1 MIKNVNIV
9 KSKFN
14 RIKQDFFKTDL
25 FENLESNIQ
34 QQLNKNILY
43 LDNEIPVLGYFSSV
57 NSFWIL
63 TDFRLITN
71 FTKVLLDDIEKIEV
85 PEIFEEGKSNYE
97 CNSIQII
104 KKDNTDFKL
113 SLENSTWYA
122 VLNVLQ
128 FVTRK

>member
-1 MIKNVNIV
+1 MIKNINIV

-14 RIKQDFFKTDL
+14 RIKQDFFKTNI
-25 FENLESNIQ
+25 FENLDNDIQ

-43 LDNEIPVLGYFSSV
+43 LDNEIPIIGYFSSLDH
-57 NSFWIL
+57 FWIL
-63 TDFRLITN
+63 TNARLINN

-85 PEIFEEGKSNYE
+85 PEIFKEGKSNYE

-113 SLENSTWYA
+113 DLENSTWYV
-122 VLNVLQ
+122 VLNILQ
-128 FVTRK
+128 FVIRK

>member
-25 FENLESNIQ
+25 FENLENNIQ

-43 LDNEIPVLGYFSSV
+43 LENEIPVLGYFSSV
-57 NSFWIL
+57 DNFWIL
-63 TDFRLITN
+63 TNFRLITN
-71 FTKVLLDDIEKIEV
+71 LTKVLLDDIEKIEV
-85 PEIFEEGKSNYE
+85 PEIFKEGKSNNE
-97 CNSIQII
+97 CSSIQII
-104 KKDNTDFKL
+104 KKDDTDFKFN
-113 SLENSTWYA
+113 LEKSTWYA